1 MRNKRIRAAAKALPV
16 QQSAR
21 KSTVEELL
29 PDAAVILN
37 RMAELY
43 SIAKDSEEN
52 N

>member
-1 MRNKRIRAAAKALPV
+1 MRNKRIRAAAKTLPV
-16 QQSAR
+16 QQPER

-29 PDAAVILN
+29 PGAAVILN

>member
-16 QQSAR
+16 QQSER

-29 PDAAVILN
+29 PGAAVILN